1 MLILVYYYIYTVML
15 SVSVVETSGRNAPRE
30 PSPVGEGGPL
40 AVDEDNFNN
49 SPSLFEKPCLCTQ
62 HKTQITIYNPLAD
75 KQRKYAAEGK
85 IRREGIFHAFFLF
98 TRGCNA

>member
-15 SVSVVETSGRNAPRE
+15 SVSVVETSGRNAPR
-30 PSPVGEGGPL
+30 SSGAVNGIKPL
-40 AVDEDNFNN
+40 TDEDNFNN

-75 KQRKYAAEGK
+75 KQRKYAAESK

>member
-15 SVSVVETSGRNAPRE
+15 SVSVVETSGRNAPRA
-30 PSPVGEGGPL
+30 SG
-40 AVDEDNFNN
+40 AVNGIELLTEEDNFNN
-49 SPSLFEKPCLCTQ
+49 SPSLFEKPCLYAQ

>member
-15 SVSVVETSGRNAPRE
+15 SVSVVETSGRNAPRA
-30 PSPVGEGGPL
+30 SG
-40 AVDEDNFNN
+40 AVNGIKPFTEEDCFYN

-85 IRREGIFHAFFLF
+85 IRREGIFHAIFFF